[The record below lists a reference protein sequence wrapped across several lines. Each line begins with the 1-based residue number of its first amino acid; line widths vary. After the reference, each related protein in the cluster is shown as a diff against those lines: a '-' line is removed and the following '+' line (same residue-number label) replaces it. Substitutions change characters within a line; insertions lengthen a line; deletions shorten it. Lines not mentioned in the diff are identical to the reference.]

1 MKKDKIIYWAATG
14 IIGVMMLFSAFQY
27 VGNPQ
32 IKAAF
37 VHLGFPGYFRVELAI
52 AKIVGV
58 FILLIPVIPRVIKEW
73 GYAGF
78 GIVFISAA
86 IAHYNSGDAVSMVV
100 MPLVFLVV
108 LLLSHVYFSKLQQ
121 VKL

>member
-27 VGNPQ
+27 VSNPQ

-108 LLLSHVYFSKLQQ
+108 LLLSHLYFSKLQQ

>member
-1 MKKDKIIYWAATG
+1 MKKDKIIYWATTG

-27 VGNPQ
+27 VSNPQ

-58 FILLIPVIPRVIKEW
+58 LILLIPAIPRVIKEW

-108 LLLSHVYFSKLQQ
+108 LLLSHLYFSKLQQ